1 MKVLLLKDVV
11 NLGKKY
17 DIKEVSI
24 GYFRNFLSKKGYAKV
39 ATPEIVKKAKLEKE
53 KEIAKEKEIKEQNIE
68 LAKQI
73 KNINF
78 LGFKLKFAEN
88 GKEAFESLKTKDI
101 VEKLKEKYS
110 LVLPEKAKVN
120 ISSPIKTKGEHSVEI
135 KLDSETV
142 VELKIF
148 VE

>member
-1 MKVLLLKDVV
+1 MKVLLLQDVV

-17 DIKEVSI
+17 DIKEVSV

-39 ATPEIVKKAKLEKE
+39 ATPEIIKKAKLEKE
-53 KEIAKEKEIKEQNIE
+53 KEIAKEKEIKDQNKEI
-68 LAKQI
+68 ASQI

-88 GKEAFESLKTKDI
+88 GKEAFEGLKTKDI
-101 VEKLKEKYS
+101 TEKLKEKYS
-110 LVLPEKAKVN
+110 VVLPEKVKIN
-120 ISSPIKTKGEHSVEI
+120 ISYPIKTKGEHIVEI

-142 VELKIF
+142 VELKVFI
-148 VE
+148 E